1 MIKDIERPEVKDI
14 IVAVILEEADWNV
27 YLINLKNVP
36 IEGVLVTSKGYGSI
50 NDESRKTSV
59 LRQFFETIPPQS
71 YVKIEPIMEELFG
84 LTNEYWVSFYISN
97 IIYDKKFIFLPE
109 TISPD
114 NFTYIPVLKTNGVM
128 IK

>member
-14 IVAVILEEADWNV
+14 IVAVILEETDWNV

-50 NDESRKTSV
+50 NEESRKTSV

-84 LTNEYWVSFYISN
+84 LTNEYWVSFYIN
-97 IIYDKKFIFLPE
+97 KMIYDKKFIFLPE
-109 TISPD
+109 TITPE
-114 NFTYIPVLKTNGVM
+114 NFTHIPVLKTNGVM

>member
-14 IVAVILEEADWNV
+14 IVAVILEEEDWNV
-27 YLINLKNVP
+27 YLVNHKNIP
-36 IEGVLVTSKGYGSI
+36 IEGVLVTSKGYGNI

-59 LRQFFETIPPQS
+59 LRQFFEKIPPRS

-84 LTNEYWVSFYISN
+84 LTNEYWVSFYIGKT
-97 IIYDKKFIFLPE
+97 IYDKKFIFLPE
-109 TISPD
+109 TISPE
-114 NFTYIPVLKTNGVM
+114 NFTLIPVLKTNGVM